1 MDIQDIMTY
10 IKEAVELKHKIDA
23 HETTSFEKVAIENIV
38 SGLEDLALIVVRNSK
53 N

>member
-1 MDIQDIMTY
+1 MDIQDIMNY

-23 HETTSFEKVAIENIV
+23 HETTSYEKVAIENIV
-38 SGLEDLALIVVRNSK
+38 SGLEDLALIVVRDSK